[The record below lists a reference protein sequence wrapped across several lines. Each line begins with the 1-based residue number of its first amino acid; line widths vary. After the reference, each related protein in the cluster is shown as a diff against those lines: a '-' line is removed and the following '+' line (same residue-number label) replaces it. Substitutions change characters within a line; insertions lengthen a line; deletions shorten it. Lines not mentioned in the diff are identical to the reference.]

1 MSTYGWELRKL
12 LAQRRT
18 LLGLGVAVLIP
29 AAFAIGLAVSP
40 AKPPAHGEQID
51 PDVYISLA
59 YNTSG
64 LVLPLIALFF
74 SSLVLL
80 PLLAALVAGDIV
92 ATEDSNNTL
101 KTVLTRSTPRL
112 ELLGAKA
119 AATATYVVALLVLF
133 GVSGTVIGALAGG
146 AHPVPLGGV
155 PLGPTGFTL
164 GANEIGVGS
173 MLARIALTL
182 LFYAAPLLA
191 VSAWG
196 FLLSTLTRNSGAAI
210 VGMLVFSFAN
220 QIIGFLPNIP
230 SSVTT
235 WLLTD
240 QFTAWQ
246 VTLGTS
252 IDTGP
257 LWHALLVS
265 LLYAVP
271 PLAVSAWYFRRRDVL
286 V

>member
-1 MSTYGWELRKL
+1 VKTYLWELRKL

-40 AKPPAHGEQID
+40 AKPPAHGESID

-64 LVLPLIALFF
+64 LVLPLISLFF

-101 KTVLTRSTPRL
+101 KTVLTRSTSRT

-119 AATATYVVALLVLF
+119 GAAATYVVVLLLAF
-133 GVSGTVIGALAGG
+133 GISGTVIGALAGG
-146 AHPVPLGGV
+146 AHPVPLGGA
-155 PLGPTGFTL
+155 PLGATGFTL
-164 GANEIGVGS
+164 GANVIGVGS
-173 MLARIALTL
+173 MIARIALAL
-182 LFYAAPLLA
+182 VFYSAPLLA

-220 QIIGFLPNIP
+220 QIIGFLPSIP
-230 SSVTT
+230 SAVTR

-246 VTLGTS
+246 ATLGTS
-252 IDTGP
+252 IDGGP
-257 LWHALLVS
+257 LWHGLLVS
-265 LLYAVP
+265 VLYGVP
-271 PLAVSAWYFRRRDVL
+271 PLALSAWYFHRRDVL